1 MFYLLIGALVLQSS
15 PSSRSQPP
23 SVVRNGSSWVDRLS
37 IDVVRKDPRSF
48 DSWDVLE
55 VRQVELFIDDVFRG
69 GMQQQKKKTATTV
82 FHDFMEDYANK

>member
-1 MFYLLIGALVLQSS
+1 
-15 PSSRSQPP
+15 
-23 SVVRNGSSWVDRLS
+23 LS

-69 GMQQQKKKTATTV
+69 LQKLTATTV

>member
-1 MFYLLIGALVLQSS
+1 MSHLLIGTLVLLSS
-15 PSSRSQPP
+15 PSSWPQPQSGRDP
-23 SVVRNGSSWVDRLS
+23 SSWVDRLS

-69 GMQQQKKKTATTV
+69 LQKLTATTV

>member
-1 MFYLLIGALVLQSS
+1 
-15 PSSRSQPP
+15 
-23 SVVRNGSSWVDRLS
+23 LS

-69 GMQQQKKKTATTV
+69 VQQQTATSV
-82 FHDFMEDYANK
+82 IHDFMEDYANK